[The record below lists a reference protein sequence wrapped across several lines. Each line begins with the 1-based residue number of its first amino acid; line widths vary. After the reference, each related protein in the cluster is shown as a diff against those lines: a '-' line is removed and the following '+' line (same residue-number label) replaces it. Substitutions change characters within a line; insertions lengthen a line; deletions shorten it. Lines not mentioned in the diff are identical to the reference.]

1 MSELPLTESAPLPAP
16 PPDEQT
22 PLAVLPPVPPSEEA
36 APSLARSASIIAFGN
51 IVSRVLGL
59 ARETT
64 IAYFFGASGLVSAF
78 QAASTIP
85 TMIFDLLVGGMLSA
99 ALVPVFS
106 DYARPERRREFGQV
120 VGTVL
125 SILGLAVAGLV
136 VLIELLAEPIAQL
149 VAGGLPPELVSVT
162 ASLLRIMTPAV
173 WFLAVSGVITGA
185 LFALKRFTFPAF
197 AAAIYNLGIIV
208 ATLVFHER
216 LGIYSLAV
224 GVLLGSVLQLAL
236 QAPDLLR
243 ARVVISVGLHHPA
256 LRRIWLLYLPILF
269 GLLISQ
275 VQVIIDRRLASGTGE
290 QSLAWMRDAT
300 TLIQLPHG
308 LIAVAISLAA
318 LPSLAQF
325 YAARNETDFRRTLG
339 RGLRAVLLLITPA
352 TVGLFILGTP
362 IVQLIFQR
370 GAFLPSDTAAVGLA
384 LNLYLIGLIPAS
396 LDWTLNYT
404 FYARNDTLTPAVV
417 GVVSVGIY
425 LFFALLLVR
434 PFGFL
439 GLVFADSMKHT
450 GHFILMW
457 LLLRRRLG
465 DLRDLQAGVTAL
477 RTLAA
482 SGVMA
487 LSLLLLLAVQPLL
500 PAGLEGNLILVATAG
515 VLGAAVYLAVV
526 SKLGVQEA
534 GIVVDRFTRRLRRR
548 RS

>member
-1 MSELPLTESAPLPAP
+1 MTDQPFTEPTPIPAP
-16 PPDEQT
+16 PE
-22 PLAVLPPVPPSEEA
+22 SS
-36 APSLARSASIIAFGN
+36 PSLARSASIIAFGN
-51 IVSRVLGL
+51 IASRLLGL
-59 ARETT
+59 GRETT

-85 TMIFDLLVGGMLSA
+85 TMIYDLLVGGMLSA

-106 DYARPERRREFGQV
+106 DYARAARRSEFGQV

-125 SILGLAVAGLV
+125 AVIGLV
-136 VLIELLAEPIAQL
+136 VAGIVVLIMLLAEPLAHLI
-149 VAGGLPPELVSVT
+149 AGGLSEELLAIT

-173 WFLAVSGVITGA
+173 WFLAISGVVTGA

-208 ATLVFHER
+208 AALLLNER

-243 ARVVISVGLHHPA
+243 AGARLSLGLRHPA

-269 GLLISQ
+269 GLLVSQ

-300 TLIQLPHG
+300 TLFQLPHG
-308 LIAVAISLAA
+308 LVAVAISLAA
-318 LPSLAQF
+318 LPSLAQYF
-325 YAARNETDFRRTLG
+325 AAGNEKDFNATLG
-339 RGLRAVLLLITPA
+339 RGLRTVLLLITPA
-352 TVGLFILGTP
+352 TVGLLLLGTP

-370 GAFLPSDTAAVGLA
+370 GAFQPSDTDAVVLA

-396 LDWTLNYT
+396 LDWLLNYT
-404 FYARNDTLTPAVV
+404 FYARNDTLTPAIV

-425 LFFALLLVR
+425 LLFALLLVK
-434 PFGFL
+434 PFGYL

-450 GHFILMW
+450 GHFLLMW

-465 DLRDLQAGVTAL
+465 DLRGLQGGVTAL
-477 RTLAA
+477 RSLAA
-482 SGVMA
+482 SVVMGA
-487 LSLLLLLAVQPLL
+487 VLLATLALLRPAL
-500 PAGLEGNLILVATAG
+500 PAGLAGNLALVGLTG
-515 VLGAAVYLAVV
+515 VLGAAVYLLVA
-526 SKLGVQEA
+526 SRLGVQEA
-534 GIVVDRFTRRLRRR
+534 GMVVQRFSRRLRRR
-548 RS
+548 

>member
-1 MSELPLTESAPLPAP
+1 MSQAPFTEP
-16 PPDEQT
+16 T
-22 PLAVLPPVPPSEEA
+22 PIPVPSPAEA
-36 APSLARSASIIAFGN
+36 EPSLARSASIIAFGN
-51 IVSRVLGL
+51 IVSRLLGL
-59 ARETT
+59 GRETT

-125 SILGLAVAGLV
+125 SVIGLVVAGLV
-136 VLIELLAEPIAQL
+136 VVIMALAEPLARL
-149 VAGGLPPELVSVT
+149 VAGGLPPELLDVT
-162 ASLLRIMTPAV
+162 ANLLRIMTPAV
-173 WFLAVSGVITGA
+173 WFLAVSGVVTGT

-197 AAAIYNLGIIV
+197 AAAVYNLGIIV
-208 ATLVFHER
+208 AALLFQER
-216 LGIYSLAV
+216 FGIYSLAI
-224 GVLLGSVLQLAL
+224 GVLLGSVLQLVL
-236 QAPDLLR
+236 QVPDLVR
-243 ARVVISVGLHHPA
+243 ARVVVSIGLRHPA

-269 GLLISQ
+269 GLLVSQ

-300 TLIQLPHG
+300 TLFQLPHG
-308 LIAVAISLAA
+308 LVAVAISLAA
-318 LPSLAQF
+318 LPALAQF
-325 YAARNETDFRRTLG
+325 YAAGNESDFRATLG
-339 RGLRAVLLLITPA
+339 RGLRTVLLLITPA
-352 TVGLFILGTP
+352 TVGLWVLGTP

-370 GAFLPSDTAAVGLA
+370 GAFMPSDTAAVVLA
-384 LNLYLIGLIPAS
+384 LNLYLLGLIPAS
-396 LDWTLNYT
+396 LDWLLNYT
-404 FYARNDTLTPAVV
+404 FYARNDTLTPAIV

-425 LFFALLLVR
+425 LVFALLLVK
-434 PFGFL
+434 PFGYL

-482 SGVMA
+482 SAVMA
-487 LSLLLLLAVQPLL
+487 LGLLLLVALVQPRLSI
-500 PAGLEGNLILVATAG
+500 GFTGNLLLVTVAG
-515 VLGAAVYLAVV
+515 GLGAAVYLLVV
-526 SKLGVQEA
+526 SRLGVLEA
-534 GIVVDRFTRRLRRR
+534 GIVVERFARRLRRGR
-548 RS
+548 